1 MWRIGHQ
8 IRVKAKKKRRARATA
23 PKGRRWNAFLEA
35 WCCSVRTSRSLNNSW
50 ASPGRPQNPI
60 WWLSAWM
67 CFSSVCYCCLFELL
81 NHKFRSCIIELASR
95 ASSKDGY
102 QVWNRQL
109 VNVGGGRYTLTTA
122 MSVCV
127 LEFGVSFVPIL
138 CLQLEKRSFLNTAS
152 ALCWLLDKEY
162 CKNTRT
168 FTQKKT
174 FSHFRSSSVPVN
186 PD

>member
-1 MWRIGHQ
+1 MWRMGHQ

-35 WCCSVRTSRSLNNSW
+35 WCCSVWTSCSLNNSW

-67 CFSSVCYCCLFELL
+67 CFPSVCYCCLFELL

-109 VNVGGGRYTLTTA
+109 VNVGGGKTHFNCYY
-122 MSVCV
+122 VCV
-127 LEFGVSFVPIL
+127 CPGIWCFICAQIMFTIGKEIISAYW
-138 CLQLEKRSFLNTAS
+138 LNS
-152 ALCWLLDKEY
+152 LLIIGQ
-162 CKNTRT
+162 RT
-168 FTQKKT
+168 L
-174 FSHFRSSSVPVN
+174 
-186 PD
+186 